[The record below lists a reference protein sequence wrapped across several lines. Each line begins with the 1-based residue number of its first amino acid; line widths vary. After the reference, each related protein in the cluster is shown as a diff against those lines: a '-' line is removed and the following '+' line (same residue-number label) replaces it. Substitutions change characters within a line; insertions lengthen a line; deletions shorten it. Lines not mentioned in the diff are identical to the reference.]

1 MDETTLADP
10 AVKEALVL
18 YTKVKFQAE
27 DTEAEPA
34 ASLMRRFQAVGLPHY
49 VILKP
54 RQP

>member
-10 AVKEALVL
+10 AVKEALAL

-27 DTEAEPA
+27 DMDAEPA
-34 ASLMRRFQAVGLPHY
+34 ASMMRRFQAVGLPHY